1 MVRCTVCAFLAS
13 TGSGATT
20 YLEIGILQ
28 RKHLDEAEAN
38 IDLHDKKNAYL
49 CFADAADLSDE
60 YGIATNTDEYSTLPT
75 TVVISKDR
83 KCEKFVPY
91 KVGYSPKEMAERVH
105 KSQLIAIAEARLVA
119 DKERGAAA
127 ALISEE
133 RAEDRRRDDKG
144 WQVQQRKEDIERQE
158 QRDRQERKHRVQL
171 SVFSILFTA
180 VVGGLSASAGYLGK
194 GYADRQAVRELQQR
208 QELLDNANR

>member
-38 IDLHDKKNAYL
+38 IGLHDKKNAYL

-119 DKERGAAA
+119 DKELGAAA
-127 ALISEE
+127 ALAAEE
-133 RAEDRRRDDKG
+133 RAEDRRREDKA

-158 QRDRQERKHRVQL
+158 QYREKDLRHKIVIPI
-171 SVFSILFTA
+171 VTA
-180 VVGGLSASAGYLGK
+180 VVTTVVLAAVTYIVTSISNYTGFPPKNDPPAGQGDK
-194 GYADRQAVRELQQR
+194 
-208 QELLDNANR
+208 